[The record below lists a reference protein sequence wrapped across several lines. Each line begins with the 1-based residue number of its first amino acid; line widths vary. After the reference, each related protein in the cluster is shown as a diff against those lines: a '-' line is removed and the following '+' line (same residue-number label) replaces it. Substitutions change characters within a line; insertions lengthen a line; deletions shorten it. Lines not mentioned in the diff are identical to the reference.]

1 MKNLL
6 TAKFKMDYA
15 GFNLDVDLN
24 LPAKG
29 VTVVFGPSG
38 SGKTTL
44 LRCLSGLER
53 APSGYMKLAGQV
65 WQDEETFLPIQ
76 ERKVGLVFQESR
88 LFPHLNIQENL
99 LYGYQRTLPAERN
112 LHLDEV
118 VQVLDLNAL
127 LKRTPEK
134 LSGGERQRVS
144 IGRALLTS
152 PKLLLMDEP
161 LASLD
166 MQLKAEIIPF
176 IKRVEG
182 EFKTPVIYVTHSM
195 NEVLQLVDTMVILK
209 SGKVVNFGP
218 VEKVFSDV
226 RLRGAV
232 EDEHLGAVLETSVAE
247 HDEEF
252 GLTRLDF
259 MGQALNVPRQ
269 NIPVGQSLR
278 VHIHSKD
285 VSLST
290 EPPAGATSVLNI
302 LKAKVEKIGVLDPK
316 GYSVDIELDA
326 GRPILATI
334 TRKSLANLNLK
345 PRQPVFA
352 HIKAIKMVHESDNF
366 RERNKTKN
374 ENV

>member
-1 MKNLL
+1 MDSLE
-6 TAKFKMDYA
+6 AKFKVDYPE
-15 GFNLDVDLN
+15 FNLDVELT
-24 LPAKG
+24 LPARG

-44 LRCLSGLER
+44 LRCLSGLEK
-53 APSGYMKLAGQV
+53 APSGYMKIADQV
-65 WQDEETFLPIQ
+65 WQDEETFIPIQ
-76 ERKVGLVFQESR
+76 ERKIGLVFQESR
-88 LFPHLNIQENL
+88 LFPHLSIQDNL
-99 LYGYQRTLPAERN
+99 LYGYQRTQPAERN
-112 LHLDEV
+112 LQLDEV
-118 VQVLDLNAL
+118 AQVLNLEAL
-127 LKRTPEK
+127 LKRRPEK
-134 LSGGERQRVS
+134 LSGGERQRVA

-176 IKRVEG
+176 IKRIEN
-182 EFKTPVIYVTHSM
+182 EFKTPIVYVTHSM

-209 SGKVVNFGP
+209 SGKVENIGS
-218 VEKVFSDV
+218 VEEVFSDV
-226 RLRGAV
+226 QSREALG
-232 EDEHLGAVLETSVAE
+232 DEQLGAVLETLVLE

-259 MGQALNVPRQ
+259 MGQVLHVPRQ
-269 NIPVGQSLR
+269 NIPVGESLR
-278 VHIHSKD
+278 VHIHSRD

-290 EPPAGATSVLNI
+290 ASPAGATSVLNI
-302 LKAKVEKIGVLDPK
+302 LRAKVEKVGVIDLK

-345 PRQPVFA
+345 PGQPIYV
-352 HIKAIKMVHESDNF
+352 HIKAIKMVHHSASGE
-366 RERNKTKN
+366 
-374 ENV
+374 

>member
-1 MKNLL
+1 
-6 TAKFKMDYA
+6 MDYA
-15 GFNLDVDLN
+15 GFNLDVDMN
-24 LPAKG
+24 LPDKG

-53 APSGYMKLAGQV
+53 APSGYLKFAGQV
-65 WQDEETFLPIQ
+65 WQDDGVFLPIQ

-88 LFPHLNIQENL
+88 LFPHLTIQENL
-99 LYGYQRTLPAERN
+99 LYGYRRTLPAERN

-118 VQVLDLNAL
+118 AQVLGLNAL

-144 IGRALLTS
+144 IGRALLIS

-166 MQLKAEIIPF
+166 IQLKAEIIPF
-176 IKRVEG
+176 IKRIED

-195 NEVLQLVDTMVILK
+195 NEVLQLVDTMLVLK
-209 SGKVVNFGP
+209 SGKVVNFEP

-226 RLRGAV
+226 WLREAV
-232 EDEHLGAVLETSVAE
+232 GDEQLGAVLETSVVE

-259 MGQALNVPRQ
+259 MGQALNAPRQ

-278 VHIHSKD
+278 VHIHSRD

-290 EPPAGATSVLNI
+290 APPAGATSVLNI
-302 LKAKVEKIGVLDPK
+302 LKAKVRKVGILDPK

-334 TRKSLANLNLK
+334 TRKSLVNLNLK
-345 PRQPVFA
+345 PGQPVFA
-352 HIKAIKMVHESDNF
+352 HIKAIKIVHESDNF
-366 RERNKTKN
+366 
-374 ENV
+374 